1 MYKNLYSFREVVDLR
16 QEEYN
21 ITLLLRLHSSK
32 LSKSRHLENTNLLSC
47 NVYSIW
53 N

>member
-1 MYKNLYSFREVVDLR
+1 MYKKLCSFRELVDLR

-21 ITLLLRLHSSK
+21 ITLLLRLYSSK
-32 LSKSRHLENTNLLSC
+32 LSKSRHLENINFLSC
-47 NVYSIW
+47 NFYSIW